1 MHDKGLDMEKKI
13 LNSEIDLILLST
25 VVLVLRVRKR
35 KNQENDLSK
44 YV

>member
-35 KNQENDLSK
+35 ENQENDLSK